1 MRRKHIIISS
11 GIFVI
16 LLVAAVLFG
25 TGVALCFDEDSF
37 NMYFYEGN
45 SLYQRGDFDRAA
57 KTYERIL
64 SENMGSASLYYNLGN
79 TYVKLGDYGRALLNY
94 ERARHLAPRDP
105 EILANIKYVTSL
117 LSGAGNNDGDSS
129 DIEYSFRSVLDMYR
143 YFTVNELVVV
153 TSIFYVL
160 VMVLIGIAILKREM
174 KVKLRLPILIFCV
187 FLLFC
192 LTMTGLNIYN
202 FHYRQEAIVL
212 VGDQVVRFEPAST
225 GTVYFPLKLGE
236 KVVIRNIEDDWAY
249 ITSIVNK
256 KSGWVPVEG
265 MGIIF

>member
-1 MRRKHIIISS
+1 MSVFFLK
-11 GIFVI
+11 
-16 LLVAAVLFG
+16 
-25 TGVALCFDEDSF
+25 
-37 NMYFYEGN
+37 
-45 SLYQRGDFDRAA
+45 
-57 KTYERIL
+57 
-64 SENMGSASLYYNLGN
+64 MGSTNLYYNLRKHLC
-79 TYVKLGDYGRALLNY
+79 KLGDYGRLLNY
-94 ERARHLAPRDP
+94 ERARHLAQRSRFWL
-105 EILANIKYVTSL
+105 ISNMSSL
-117 LSGAGNNDGDSS
+117 LSGAEIMMEQFGH
-129 DIEYSFRSVLDMYR
+129 EYSFRSVLDMYR
-143 YFTVNELVVV
+143 YFINELVVV